1 MMHRAAVLLSALL
14 VVNAFAA
21 PSPEAAEPQ
30 QPRVIPVSAFTRFDL
45 FDGMKLSPDG
55 RFIALLGGEHG
66 LSQLKFIDLDDRK
79 VVSGVRTHG
88 YVKIDTYRWIG
99 SSRLIYT
106 LQGNRAS
113 SSELLVYDSIFA
125 IDRDGTAHRRIY
137 RRAGSAQLLR
147 TSGRNP
153 RELVV
158 AEYPLRYAAPFYY
171 LNPLG
176 IARVRRLNVYDG
188 FDMGVGRID
197 TSPLIGGRLLLDRDD
212 QVRFALGRNEDLSPA
227 VGWKPDPEGEWQ
239 TFDLEGFDSESN
251 TPIGLSADN
260 RSALLTGLRQGEQ
273 FAALYRLDLTTRQ
286 AMKVLGFDTGD
297 VDDVIRDFADQ
308 EIVGVRGYT
317 QRTVER
323 WLAPDHP
330 VVNAY
335 AALHRA
341 FPGQRVQI
349 TSASDDGKRAIAFV
363 DSDINPGDYYLYDTT
378 QQRAEFLRAARTWID
393 PREMRPKQPITL
405 AARDGLQ
412 LQGYVTRPA
421 GSDPAPLVV
430 LPHDGPW
437 GERDTWEFDWKVQLL
452 ANRGYAVLQVNYR
465 GSAGY
470 GVDFENAGNGEWGGR
485 IQDDITD
492 ATRWAIEHGIARAD
506 RICIYGNGYGGYAA
520 LMSVVREPGLFR
532 CAIGYGVV
540 YDLTG
545 EALRPVLTRPRV
557 RRMERVLGTDAEK
570 LRALSPLQN
579 VGKIQAPVLLIHGK
593 HDLDVEYAQFKR
605 MTRALQREQKKNVE
619 LMTLQREGSALNDEE
634 TRREVYERILQ
645 FLDTN
650 LRKPPQAA
658 SR

>member
-1 MMHRAAVLLSALL
+1 MRTLALILGVLVCVGAL
-14 VVNAFAA
+14 
-21 PSPEAAEPQ
+21 AEPQ
-30 QPRVIPVSAFTRFDL
+30 PPRVIPISAFTRFDL

-66 LSQLKFIDLDDRK
+66 LSQLMFIDLDDRK

-113 SSELLVYDSIFA
+113 WSELLVYDSIFA

-137 RRAGSAQLLR
+137 KHAGSAQLLR

-158 AEYPLRYAAPFYY
+158 AEYPLRYAAPFHY

-176 IARVRRLNVYDG
+176 IARIRRLNVYDG

-239 TFDLEGFDSESN
+239 TFDLDGFDSELN
-251 TPIGLSADN
+251 TPIGLGADN

-286 AMKVLGFDTGD
+286 AVKVLGFDNAD

-317 QRTVER
+317 ERTVEH
-323 WLAPDHP
+323 WLVPDHP
-330 VVNAY
+330 VAKAY
-335 AALHRA
+335 AALQRA

-393 PREMRPKQPITL
+393 PREMRPKQPISL
-405 AARDGLQ
+405 AARDGLR
-412 LQGYVTRPA
+412 LHGYVTRPA

-437 GERDTWEFDWKVQLL
+437 GERDTWEFEWKVQLL

-470 GVDFENAGNGEWGGR
+470 GVDFASAGNGEWGGK

-506 RICIYGNGYGGYAA
+506 RVCIYGNGYGGYAA

-570 LRALSPLQN
+570 LRTLSPLQN
-579 VGKIQAPVLLIHGK
+579 VGKITAPVLLIHGK
-593 HDLDVEYAQFKR
+593 HDLDVDYSKFKQ

-619 LMTLQREGSALNDEE
+619 LMTLTREGSAVNDEE

-645 FLDTN
+645 FLDAN
-650 LRKPPQAA
+650 LRTPPATA